1 MSLATHGL
9 PFTKLSKALPAPVLQ
24 ELLVYY
30 GYPISYKGLNDVAAI
45 VTDISF
51 YKYWVCGDGYSNP
64 GHPEYATTVAI
75 IQGVRSAG
83 TKVYGYVP
91 IGQSTQGL
99 SVSVIQSR
107 IDEWFNI
114 GVDGIFLDEFGFDYG
129 NTRAK
134 QIQIVNHVRS
144 LGLPLCANTWTAQDF
159 LADNV
164 SELPWGSGDWRYN
177 NFVTYNPDNL
187 PLLRDK
193 KDSMLMENFCFDH
206 NGPMGVFDVQE
217 LCSLTTALAASKS
230 INIWALAVF
239 GESAPGVPDV
249 TKLGSS
255 GNLTNAGAYIAANAY
270 IYGITVVG
278 TGGYSFG
285 SNGTPIRA
293 PLPRL
298 PAAATAAETTF
309 IDNYV
314 TGEASRSFGNVLV
327 TVKNLTT
334 QSFSVSTTLA
344 NSESFDN
351 MSKTANITIS
361 PSVMGQYTTTVTDY
375 SFIPGMLVNAAVVP
389 NSEHD
394 SDDLTDVGLIAIAVN
409 GGVEFTLSTNGI
421 LVGTYKVLYNKG

>member
-30 GYPISYKGLNDVAAI
+30 GYPISYKGLNDVASVIAS
-45 VTDISF
+45 ISA
-51 YKYWVCGDGYSNP
+51 YKYWVVGDGYGS
-64 GHPEYATTVAI
+64 GSHPEYASTVAI
-75 IQGVRSAG
+75 IQGVRALG

-99 SVSVIQSR
+99 PVGTIQNR
-107 IDEWFNI
+107 IVEWFNI

-134 QIQIVNHVRS
+134 QIQIVDYAHA
-144 LGLPLCANTWTAQDF
+144 LGLPVCANTWTAQDF

-217 LCSLTTALAASKS
+217 RCSLTTALAKNKNVS
-230 INIWALAVF
+230 IWALAVF
-239 GESAPGVPDV
+239 GESTPGNLNVS
-249 TKLGSS
+249 KLGSS
-255 GNLTNAGAYIAANAY
+255 GNLANAGAYVAANAY
-270 IYGITVVG
+270 IYGINIVG

-394 SDDLTDVGLIAIAVN
+394 SDDLTDVSVMAIAVN
-409 GGVEFTLSTNGI
+409 GGVEITLNTTGI
-421 LVGTYKVLYNKG
+421 LVGTYTVLYNKG

>member
-30 GYPISYKGLNDVAAI
+30 GYPIGYKGLNDVAAI

-99 SVSVIQSR
+99 SVSDIQSC

-144 LGLPLCANTWTAQDF
+144 LGLPLCANTWTVQDF

-164 SELPWGSGDWRYN
+164 SELPWGSDDWRYN

-217 LCSLTTALAASKS
+217 RCSLTTALAASKS

-239 GESAPGVPDV
+239 GESASGMPDV

-278 TGGYSFG
+278 TGGFSFG
-285 SNGTPIRA
+285 SISPPIRA

>member
-30 GYPISYKGLNDVAAI
+30 GNPISYKGLYDVAAI

-217 LCSLTTALAASKS
+217 RCSLTTALAASKS

-278 TGGYSFG
+278 TGGFSFG
-285 SNGTPIRA
+285 SMGTPIRA

-298 PAAATAAETTF
+298 PSKATAPTTAF
-309 IDNYV
+309 TDNYT
-314 TGEASRSFGNVLV
+314 TGEASRYFGDTHVV
-327 TVKNLTT
+327 VKNLTT
-334 QSFSVSTTLA
+334 QSFSVATAATV
-344 NSESFDN
+344 SESFD
-351 MSKTANITIS
+351 SFAKSANIDIK
-361 PSVMGQYTTTVTDY
+361 PGVMEQHTVTVSDG
-375 SFIPGMLVNAAVVP
+375 SFLSGMLVNASLVP
-389 NSEHD
+389 NAD
-394 SDDLTDVGLIAIAVN
+394 YDADDLTDVGLIAIAVN